1 MNSTRSVVPVRGV
14 GPGPA
19 RLTWVWGPVG
29 AEEAVKVV

>member
-1 MNSTRSVVPVRGV
+1 MNSTRSGVPVRGV

-19 RLTWVWGPVG
+19 KVTLVWGSVG

>member
-1 MNSTRSVVPVRGV
+1 MNSTRSGVPVRGV

-19 RLTWVWGPVG
+19 KVTWVWGSVG